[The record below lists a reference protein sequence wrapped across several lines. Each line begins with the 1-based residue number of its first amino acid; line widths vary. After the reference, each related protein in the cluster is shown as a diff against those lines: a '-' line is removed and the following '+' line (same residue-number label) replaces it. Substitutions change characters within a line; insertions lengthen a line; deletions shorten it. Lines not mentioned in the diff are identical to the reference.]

1 MTLIQ
6 SIQASIF
13 DDDTDDSDKII
24 DAFSEMDPK
33 TKEAVDD
40 IFISLC
46 GWSLTTLIENL

>member
-6 SIQASIF
+6 SIQSAIF

-24 DAFSEMDPK
+24 DAYEHLDPRS
-33 TKEAVDD
+33 KEAVDD